1 MDLAVVEKYQK
12 WEREKERK
20 NVLALVLLDSD
31 QYRQLTRCV
40 CTLRNVI
47 SLTVLF

>member
-20 NVLALVLLDSD
+20 NVLALVLDSD

-47 SLTVLF
+47 SFTVLF